1 MLVSY
6 FYFTHYFPC
15 INFKNKIYSKF
26 QQNEEPLECLIN
38 ELKVIEDEC
47 KIGLPRQLIAEK
59 FGAFNLVLHCLRKF
73 YSQHALRDQCL
84 LSLAAL
90 TDGYPDILTEDGTES
105 LTKILDEVIVML
117 A

>member
-1 MLVSY
+1 M
-6 FYFTHYFPC
+6 
-15 INFKNKIYSKF
+15 
-26 QQNEEPLECLIN
+26 N

-47 KIGLPRQLIAEK
+47 KIDLPRRILAEK
-59 FGAFNLVLHCLRKF
+59 NGAFNKILQCLRKSH
-73 YSQHALRDQCL
+73 SQHALRDQCL

-90 TDGYPDILTEDGTES
+90 TDGYPDILTEDGTEI